1 MTEIVTASGFTV
13 QVDEEAV
20 HDLEFLEVLREVKK
34 DPTALMDLS
43 DLVLGVDG
51 TQALKEHLKETNGGR
66 AKIEDFD
73 RALRDILLQL
83 NVKKK

>member
-20 HDLEFLEVLREVKK
+20 EDLEFLETLREVKK

-43 DLVLGVDG
+43 DLVLGPEG
-51 TQALKEHLKETNGGR
+51 TQALKKHLKELNGR

-83 NVKKK
+83 KVKKK